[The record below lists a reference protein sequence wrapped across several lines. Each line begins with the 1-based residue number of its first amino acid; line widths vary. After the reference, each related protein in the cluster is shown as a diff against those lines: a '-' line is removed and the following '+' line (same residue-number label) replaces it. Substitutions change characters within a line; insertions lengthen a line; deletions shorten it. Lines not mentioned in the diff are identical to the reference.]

1 MFRNIREA
9 LSLVRAAL
17 RRRGASPHDA
27 DDWAQEA
34 WLRMTRHLQGREVPN
49 PEAYLTRT
57 AINIALDAHRSRAG
71 HEADVDADEV
81 VLVDMVPG
89 VDAQLLG
96 KERLERMWQ
105 CLERM
110 PSRTRE
116 IFLAHRMEERT
127 YEDIGQEFG
136 ISQKVVAKHV
146 DRAATLLAQWMEG
159 W

>member
-1 MFRNIREA
+1 
-9 LSLVRAAL
+9 
-17 RRRGASPHDA
+17 
-27 DDWAQEA
+27 
-34 WLRMTRHLQGREVPN
+34 MTRHLKGRAVPN

-57 AINIALDAHRSRAG
+57 AINIAVDAHRSRAG
-71 HEADVDADEV
+71 LDSDAALDDLV
-81 VLVDMVPG
+81 VVDMVPG

-96 KERLERMWQ
+96 KERLQRMWQ

-110 PSRTRE
+110 PERTRE

-127 YEDIGQEFG
+127 YEDIGREFG

-146 DRAATLLAQWMEG
+146 TRAATLLAQWMEG